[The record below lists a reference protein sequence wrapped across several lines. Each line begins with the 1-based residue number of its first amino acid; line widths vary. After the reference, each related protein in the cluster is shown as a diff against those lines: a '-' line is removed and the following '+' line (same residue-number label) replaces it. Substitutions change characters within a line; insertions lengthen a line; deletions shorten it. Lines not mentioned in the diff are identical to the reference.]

1 MYARGEG
8 VPHDDLKAYHYF
20 NQLLEGYDEDEAYR
34 GALGVISNAFVA
46 VGVYSLT
53 GIPDCDVRP
62 DPERA
67 RALFQYAAGTFG
79 DPDAEYN
86 LARMYIDGT
95 GGLARDNMQAA
106 RWLMLAAEKNHRQAQ
121 ALLGHL
127 LVLGRGVPR
136 QGGRGL
142 MWLQT
147 ATESAQGPRDQWIR
161 ELYKQD
167 LGLASEDDR
176 TMAAVYASQR
186 EKRLTELA
194 PGTRGGWGFPP
205 SPSPFRAFASPPP
218 SSFRAFASPPSG
230 DAPLRIASPL
240 K

>member
-20 NQLLEGYDEDEAYR
+20 NQLVEAYDEDQPYR
-34 GALGVISNAFVA
+34 GAIGVISNAFVA

-53 GIPDCDVRP
+53 GIPNSDLQP
-62 DPERA
+62 DPDRA

-86 LARMYIDGT
+86 LARMYTDGV

-106 RWLMLAAEKNHRQAQ
+106 RWLSLAADKNHRQAE

-127 LVLGRGVPR
+127 LFMGRGLPR

-142 MWLQT
+142 MWLQV
-147 ATESAQGPRDQWIR
+147 AKESAQGPRDDWIR
-161 ELYKQD
+161 DLYKKD
-167 LGLASEDDR
+167 LDLSSEGDR
-176 TMAAVYASQR
+176 SMAAIYLNERV
-186 EKRLTELA
+186 KRVSDPTLT
-194 PGTRGGWGFPP
+194 TRGVSYPP
-205 SPSPFRAFASPPP
+205 PQSPFRAFTSPPP
-218 SSFRAFASPPSG
+218 G
-230 DAPLRIASPL
+230 DAPWRALAPAQ
-240 K
+240 